1 MADNERSKSI
11 AEKLHG
17 EGLTGEK
24 NPRRKVDL
32 WVGFALGL
40 AVAFVLLIMSNNSEL
55 PRGPNHGPFS
65 WGRDQCYAGLVYLV
79 IQL

>member
-1 MADNERSKSI
+1 MAENERSKSI

-40 AVAFVLLIMSNNSEL
+40 AVAFVLLIMSNNS
-55 PRGPNHGPFS
+55 
-65 WGRDQCYAGLVYLV
+65 
-79 IQL
+79 